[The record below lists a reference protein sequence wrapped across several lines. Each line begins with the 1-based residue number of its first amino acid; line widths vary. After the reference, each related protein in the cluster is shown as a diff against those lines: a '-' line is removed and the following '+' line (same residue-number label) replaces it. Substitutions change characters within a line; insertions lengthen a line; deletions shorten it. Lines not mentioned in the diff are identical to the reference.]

1 MSYKIS
7 IRRLVLD
14 TLKPREASLIDLSK
28 ALCEV
33 AGVEE
38 VDTIVTEV
46 DARTETVKIT
56 IRGPDID
63 YDAAAKI
70 INDHGAVIRSV
81 DEVNVYK
88 FAKSR

>member
-1 MSYKIS
+1 MSKIS

-14 TLKPREASLIDLSK
+14 TLKPREAPLIELSK

-33 AGVEE
+33 AGIEE
-38 VDTIVTEV
+38 VDTVVIEV

-56 IRGPDID
+56 IRGPDIN
-63 YDAAAKI
+63 YDEAAKI

-88 FAKSR
+88 LTKSK